1 MEIIFNA
8 CSASVVMSMEM
19 NNPGEVIFYKTKR
32 CVLLRKKLG
41 MSDIKGHPEIRN
53 SIECRSEALSAFAQV
68 FYADGNPILIA
79 IVHYPGEQFQL
90 SGDEF
95 RRSPSL
101 IDPEMQGRLG
111 NAELS

>member
-1 MEIIFNA
+1 MKIIFNA
-8 CSASVVMSMEM
+8 CSATVVMNMEM
-19 NNPGEVIFYKTKR
+19 NNSGKVIFYKTKR

-41 MSDIKGHPEIRN
+41 MSDIQRHPEIRDG
-53 SIECRSEALSAFAQV
+53 IECRPEALRAFAQV

-79 IVHYPGEQFQL
+79 VVDYPGEQFQL

-95 RRSPSL
+95 RRRPSL

-111 NAELS
+111 NAELL